1 MPGDKIGRLLADVEV
16 HEIKVEALDPM
27 VDRAGDDVARR
38 KLSPRIEIGH
48 EATAIGRPLQ
58 NRTFAAH
65 RLGDEDVLDLG
76 VIETGG
82 RSEENTSELQSL
94 MRSSYAVCLSKK
106 NNWLHSMNT

>member
-1 MPGDKIGRLLADVEV
+1 MPGDKSGRLVADVEV
-16 HEIKVEALDPM
+16 HEIKAEALDLM

-65 RLGDEDVLDLG
+65 RLGDEEVLDLG
-76 VIETGG
+76 VIETG
-82 RSEENTSELQSL
+82 RVKLVELHVRDRKSTRL
-94 MRSSYAVCLSKK
+94 NSS
-106 NNWLHSMNT
+106 T

>member
-1 MPGDKIGRLLADVEV
+1 MRISDCSSDVCSSDLV
-16 HEIKVEALDPM
+16 HEIKAEALDLM

-65 RLGDEDVLDLG
+65 RLGDEEVLDLG
-76 VIETGG
+76 VIETG
-82 RSEENTSELQSL
+82 RVKLVELHVRHAAPGAPGDRKS
-94 MRSSYAVCLSKK
+94 VV
-106 NNWLHSMNT
+106 